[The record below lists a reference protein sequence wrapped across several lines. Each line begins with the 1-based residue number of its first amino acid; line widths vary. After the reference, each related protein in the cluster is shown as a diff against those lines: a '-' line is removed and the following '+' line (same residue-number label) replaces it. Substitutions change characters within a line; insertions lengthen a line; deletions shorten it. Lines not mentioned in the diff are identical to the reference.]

1 MVIISETKDLETFCK
16 VASKKDFVTI
26 DTEFIREKTYY
37 ADLCLIQMAFIAG
50 NNETDAILIDPLSS
64 QISLSPLFHLMRNNK
79 VLKVFH
85 AARQDLEIFFS
96 LSGFIPKP
104 FFDTQ
109 VAAMVCGFGDQISYE
124 KLVKEFSGVTLD
136 KSNRFSNWASRPL
149 SEEQC
154 AYALGDVTFL
164 REVYLGLKALLQ
176 SNGREAWVKEEI
188 ERLADT
194 TNYFTDPDQ
203 AWKKIKMRGGSK
215 VFLALIKDLAEFRE
229 REAQDRNLIRRRIFR
244 DDALLEIAAKK
255 PTNFGDIN
263 KLRFLPKDSQKNWI
277 GKKILEIVENVDPST
292 APIIESKSTSKDDK
306 SSQTLIE
313 LLKVLLTHC
322 SEISG
327 VAQKI
332 IATSNDLREIAVEE
346 IPNSRTLSGWRK
358 EIFGSNALK
367 LKNGEIGLSVKGND
381 VTIVNTNKLK
391 I

>member
-1 MVIISETKDLETFCK
+1 MEIISKTKDLEAFCK
-16 VASKKDFVTI
+16 VASEKDFVTI

-37 ADLCLIQMAFIAG
+37 ADLCLIQMAFIAK

-64 QISLSPLFHLMRNNK
+64 QISLSPLFDLMQNNK

-154 AYALGDVTFL
+154 TYALGDVTFL
-164 REVYLGLKALLQ
+164 REVYLGLKDLLQ
-176 SNGREAWVKEEI
+176 SNGREAWVREEI

-194 TNYFTDPDQ
+194 TNYFTDPGQ

-215 VFLALIKDLAEFRE
+215 IFLALIKDLAEFRE

-277 GKKILEIVENVDPST
+277 GKKILEIVANVDPST
-292 APIIESKSTSKDDK
+292 APIIESKSTTKDDK
-306 SSQTLIE
+306 SNQTLIE

-332 IATSNDLREIAVEE
+332 IATSSDLREIAGEE

-367 LKNGEIGLSVKGND
+367 LKNGEIGLSVKGTD

>member
-1 MVIISETKDLETFCK
+1 MEIISKTEDLKNFCRL
-16 VASKKDFVTI
+16 ASEKDFVTI

-37 ADLCLIQMAFIAG
+37 ADLCLIQLAFMPE
-50 NNETDAILIDPLSS
+50 NNEPDAILIDPLSPE
-64 QISLSPLFHLMRNNK
+64 ISLAPLFDLMRNSK

-124 KLVKEFSGVTLD
+124 KLVKEFSGVILD

-164 REVYLGLKALLQ
+164 RDVYLGLKSLLQ
-176 SNGREAWVKEEI
+176 SNGRESWVSEEI
-188 ERLADT
+188 DRLANT
-194 TNYFTDPDQ
+194 ANYFTEPDQ

-215 VFLALIKDLAEFRE
+215 IFLALIKDLAEFRE
-229 REAQDRNLIRRRIFR
+229 RQAQARNLIRRRIFG

-255 PTNFGDIN
+255 PNNFGDIS

-277 GKKILEIVENVDPST
+277 GKKILEIVANVDPST
-292 APIIESKSTSKDDK
+292 APKIETKGPSKDEK

-313 LLKVLLTHC
+313 LLKVLLSHC

-332 IATSNDLREIAVEE
+332 IATSNDLREIALEE
-346 IPNSRTLSGWRK
+346 VPNSRALSGWRK
-358 EIFGSNALK
+358 EIFGSDALR
-367 LKNGEIGLSVKGND
+367 LKNGEIGLSVKGKD
-381 VTIVNTNKLK
+381 VTIVDTSR
-391 I
+391 

>member
-1 MVIISETKDLETFCK
+1 MEIISKTKDLESFCK
-16 VASKKDFVTI
+16 VASEKDFVTI

-37 ADLCLIQMAFIAG
+37 ADLCLIQMAFIAK

-64 QISLSPLFHLMRNNK
+64 QINLSPLFDLMQNNK

-149 SEEQC
+149 SVEQC
-154 AYALGDVTFL
+154 TYALGDVTFL
-164 REVYLGLKALLQ
+164 RQVYLGLKALLQ
-176 SNGREAWVKEEI
+176 SNGREAWVREEI

-194 TNYFTDPDQ
+194 TNYFTDPGQ

-215 VFLALIKDLAEFRE
+215 IFLALIKDLAEFRE

-292 APIIESKSTSKDDK
+292 APLLESKSTSKDDK
-306 SSQTLIE
+306 SNQTLIE

-332 IATSNDLREIAVEE
+332 IATSSDLREIAGEE
-346 IPNSRTLSGWRK
+346 IPNSKTLSGWRK

-367 LKNGEIGLSVKGND
+367 LKNGEIGLSVKGTD

>member
-1 MVIISETKDLETFCK
+1 MEIISETEDLKNFCRL
-16 VASKKDFVTI
+16 ASEKDFVTI

-37 ADLCLIQMAFIAG
+37 ANLCLIQLAFMPE
-50 NNETDAILIDPLSS
+50 NNEPDAILIDPLSP
-64 QISLSPLFHLMRNNK
+64 QISLAPLFDLMRNSK

-96 LSGFIPKP
+96 ISGFIPKP

-124 KLVKEFSGVTLD
+124 KLVKEFSGAILD

-164 REVYLGLKALLQ
+164 RDVYLGLKSLLQ
-176 SNGREAWVKEEI
+176 SNGRESWVSEEI
-188 ERLADT
+188 DRLANT
-194 TNYFTDPDQ
+194 ANYFTEPDQ

-215 VFLALIKDLAEFRE
+215 IFLALIKDLAEFRE
-229 REAQDRNLIRRRIFR
+229 RQAQDRNLIRRRIFG

-255 PTNFGDIN
+255 PNNFGDIS
-263 KLRFLPKDSQKNWI
+263 KLRFLPKNSQKNWI

-332 IATSNDLREIAVEE
+332 IATSSDLREIAVEE
-346 IPNSRTLSGWRK
+346 IPNSRSLSGWRK

-367 LKNGEIGLSVKGND
+367 LKNGEIGLSVKGKD

>member
-1 MVIISETKDLETFCK
+1 MEIISKTEDLKNFCRL
-16 VASKKDFVTI
+16 ASEKDFVTI

-37 ADLCLIQMAFIAG
+37 ADLCLIQLAFMPE
-50 NNETDAILIDPLSS
+50 NNEPDAILIDPLSP
-64 QISLSPLFHLMRNNK
+64 QISLAPLFDLMRNSK

-96 LSGFIPKP
+96 LSGFIPNP

-124 KLVKEFSGVTLD
+124 KLVKEFSGVILD

-164 REVYLGLKALLQ
+164 REVYLGLKSLLQ
-176 SNGREAWVKEEI
+176 SNGRESWVREEI
-188 ERLADT
+188 DRLANT
-194 TNYFTDPDQ
+194 ANYFTEPDQ

-215 VFLALIKDLAEFRE
+215 IFLALIKDLAEFRE
-229 REAQDRNLIRRRIFR
+229 RQAQDRNLIRRRIFG

-255 PTNFGDIN
+255 PNNFGDIS

-277 GKKILEIVENVDPST
+277 GKKILEIVANVDPST
-292 APIIESKSTSKDDK
+292 APKIETKSPSKDEK

-313 LLKVLLTHC
+313 LLKVLLSHC

-332 IATSNDLREIAVEE
+332 IATSDDLREIALEE
-346 IPNSRTLSGWRK
+346 VPNSRALSGWRK
-358 EIFGSNALK
+358 EIFGSDALR
-367 LKNGEIGLSVKGND
+367 LKNGEIGLSVKGKD
-381 VTIVNTNKLK
+381 VTIVDTSR
-391 I
+391 

>member
-1 MVIISETKDLETFCK
+1 MEIISKTEDLKNFCRL
-16 VASKKDFVTI
+16 ASEKDFVTI

-37 ADLCLIQMAFIAG
+37 ADLCLIQLAFMPE
-50 NNETDAILIDPLSS
+50 NNEPDAILIDPLSP
-64 QISLSPLFHLMRNNK
+64 QISLAPLFDLMRNSK

-124 KLVKEFSGVTLD
+124 KLVKEFSGVILD

-164 REVYLGLKALLQ
+164 REVYLGLKSLLQ
-176 SNGREAWVKEEI
+176 SNGRESWVREEI
-188 ERLADT
+188 DRLANT
-194 TNYFTDPDQ
+194 ANYFTEPDQ

-215 VFLALIKDLAEFRE
+215 IFLALIKDLAEFRE
-229 REAQDRNLIRRRIFR
+229 RQAQDRNLIRRRIFG

-255 PTNFGDIN
+255 PNNFGDIS

-277 GKKILEIVENVDPST
+277 GKKILEIVANVDPST
-292 APIIESKSTSKDDK
+292 APKIETKSPSKDEK

-313 LLKVLLTHC
+313 LLKVLLSHC

-332 IATSNDLREIAVEE
+332 IATSDDLREIALEE
-346 IPNSRTLSGWRK
+346 VPNSRALSGWRK
-358 EIFGSNALK
+358 EIFGSDALR
-367 LKNGEIGLSVKGND
+367 LKNGEIGLSVKGKD
-381 VTIVNTNKLK
+381 VTIVDTSR
-391 I
+391 